1 MRPDAA
7 GARTRLLAAIALWA
21 VWVWLLALFGLGG
34 RIAALPEDPSL
45 LQPLP
50 QGGVG
55 GDERLGPLP
64 QYAEIGDRP
73 LFAADRRHRPFFL
86 DPQGEGEEGPG
97 EFDVVLTS
105 VMITPDLQMAIVQ
118 PSGGGEPL
126 RIKVGEAAPG
136 APAWSLT
143 SVGPRS
149 AVFAGPEGE
158 RALELRVFDGV
169 GGEPPTPVTRR
180 PDDGDGGRRR
190 APPPPVVLHVPAPS
204 AGQPAAPDAETAV
217 QAAASA
223 ADPAQAATEEITP
236 AAQAEAIR
244 RRIEAR
250 RARLRQEAQQQAAGQ
265 EQNP

>member
-1 MRPDAA
+1 MRADGA
-7 GARTRLLAAIALWA
+7 GARTRLLAAVALWA
-21 VWVWLLALFGLGG
+21 VCVWLLALFGLGG
-34 RIAALPEDPSL
+34 RVATLPEDPAL

-50 QGGVG
+50 QGSAGAE
-55 GDERLGPLP
+55 ERLGPLP
-64 QYAEIGDRP
+64 QYAEIGERP

-105 VMITPDLQMAIVQ
+105 VMITPGLEMAIVQ
-118 PSGGGEPL
+118 PRGGGEAL
-126 RIKVGEAAPG
+126 RIKVGESPRT

-169 GGEPPTPVTRR
+169 GGEPPTPVVREASAGNGGGSRR
-180 PDDGDGGRRR
+180 LP
-190 APPPPVVLHVPAPS
+190 APPAAAVPA
-204 AGQPAAPDAETAV
+204 QPAAQPQQLD
-217 QAAASA
+217 AAAE
-223 ADPAQAATEEITP
+223 ADGPATTEEITP

-244 RRIEAR
+244 KRIEAR

-265 EQNP
+265 QQNP